1 MQETRSH
8 ILSFLKTQGSSSVD
22 QIVAHLRET
31 RGPITHVTI
40 RHHLA
45 RLLSEGLVTSTPLA
59 RSTPGRPQLIYR
71 LTPQGESLF
80 PNNFRLIA
88 EGLIEQV
95 KQTLPEKQANVI
107 FEGLGVRL
115 AQAAIV
121 TSTTMPE
128 RLEQVVAYLN
138 QLGYD
143 ASWELSPEGYLL
155 HTYSCPYHRT
165 DHDGSTLCRMDM
177 ALMAN
182 LLGVVPRLV
191 RHMAQ
196 GDRSC
201 SYLIPIESN

>member
-8 ILSFLKTQGSSSVD
+8 ILSFLKTQGASSVD

-115 AQAAIV
+115 AQAAVV

-143 ASWELSPEGYLL
+143 ASWELSSEGYLL

-165 DHDGSTLCRMDM
+165 DRDGSTLCRMDM

-182 LLGVVPRLV
+182 LLGAVPRLV